1 MKTLEL
7 KGQARTSLGSTDAK
21 SARLSGKV
29 PGVLYQG
36 KSEPVH
42 FYTDA
47 LDMGKLLGSPDTYI
61 IHLDIDG
68 VVRKAV
74 LRETQFHPV
83 SDDLIHA
90 DFYGVSDDKPFEVSL
105 PIQFNG
111 TSKGVLAG
119 GTLVK
124 KMRRLKVKGTIAT
137 LPDHIDINIA
147 HLELGKT
154 IKVKDLNLANIN
166 ITTPSSAALVT
177 IDIPRSLRGDKAASA
192 DSGKK

>member
-29 PGVLYQG
+29 PAVLYQG
-36 KSEPVH
+36 KTEPVH

-47 LDMGKLLGSPDTYI
+47 LDMGKLLASPETYL
-61 IHLDIDG
+61 IHLNIEG
-68 VVRKAV
+68 STRKAV

-83 SDDLIHA
+83 SDALIHV
-90 DFYGVSDDKPFEVSL
+90 DFYGVSDDVPFEVSL
-105 PIQFNG
+105 PLQFNG
-111 TSKGVLAG
+111 SAKGVLAG

-124 KMRRLKVKGTIAT
+124 KMRRLKVKGTIGT

-147 HLELGKT
+147 DLELGKT
-154 IKVKDLNLANIN
+154 IKVKDLKLDNIN
-166 ITTPSSAALVT
+166 ITTPASAAVVT
-177 IDIPRSLRGDKAASA
+177 IDIPRSLRGDKAATEA
-192 DSGKK
+192 AKK